1 LDLEKQSGKNIPA
14 NGEDGKIILLANDGE
29 TPIVVEVVLEPVEV
43 EVPLRIVPVEVREI
57 AVAGIMSSEAVMST
71 ANRTAI

>member
-1 LDLEKQSGKNIPA
+1 MEKQLGKNIPA

-29 TPIVVEVVLEPVEV
+29 PPIVVEVVLEPVEV

-57 AVAGIMSSEAVMST
+57 AVAGYYVV
-71 ANRTAI
+71 